1 MEHPSVSR
9 RNRAPHLLYGTVVTT
24 GLLLGVFG
32 ARTPSGV
39 VLGDSIP
46 YAFVLFVL
54 VLLGIGMFHHHTLYV
69 ALTGAVAIT
78 LYTGVFCPGRPP
90 SADAA
95 TLWEHFV
102 HEGQHT
108 LLNLG
113 GLMLGFTLLAD
124 LFERSRV
131 ADNLIRFLP
140 KRRAHAAFALLAL
153 VWFMSSFLDNIAAA
167 MIGGVMALRV
177 FRGDVSVAY
186 LAAIV
191 AASNAGGAWS
201 VLGDTTTTMMWIEG
215 VSPGTVFPCI
225 VAATVAFL
233 CFGIPGAR
241 RQGRQRDALAT
252 PEATQVPIDWLRL
265 LNVGL
270 ILAGAITTNVM
281 LDRPFIGVWA
291 MLLLGSLWRAPTWSH
306 LLPALRGTVF
316 LLALVWCAS
325 LMPVRALPDPSWV
338 TSLGLGFL
346 SSVFDNIPL
355 TKLALQQ
362 GGYDWALLSFAVGF
376 GGSMMWFGSS
386 AGVSLA
392 AVFPQLR
399 HTGRYLYHGWPI
411 AVAYVLA
418 FLVMLLLLGW
428 HPTEITRVHH

>member
-201 VLGDTTTTMMWIEG
+201 VLGDTTTTMMWIDG
-215 VSPGTVFPCI
+215 VPPGAVFHCI
-225 VAATVAFL
+225 VASAVAL
-233 CFGIPGAR
+233 VVFGLPGAR
-241 RQGRQRDALAT
+241 AQARRPDGEGAIPA
-252 PEATQVPIDWLRL
+252 AVPAIDWLRV

-270 ILAGAITTNVM
+270 ILVGAIATNLL
-281 LDRPFIGVWA
+281 LDRPYLGVWA
-291 MLLLGSLWRAPTWSH
+291 MLFVGSLWRAPTWGH
-306 LLPALRGTVF
+306 LLPASKGTAF

-325 LMPVRALPDPSWV
+325 LMPVQSLPAPSWG
-338 TSLGLGFL
+338 SAFALGFL

-355 TKLALQQ
+355 TKLALEQ
-362 GGYDWALLSFAVGF
+362 GHYDWGVLSFAVGF
-376 GGSMMWFGSS
+376 GGSMLWFGSS
-386 AGVSLA
+386 AGVTLA
-392 AVFPQLR
+392 VAFPQLR
-399 HTGRYLYHGWPI
+399 HTSRYLVEGWSI
-411 AVAYVLA
+411 AVAYVLGFFA
-418 FLVMLLLLGW
+418 LLLVMGW
-428 HPTEITRVHH
+428 HPTAVSGH